1 MSTIWNSNKERER
14 NTHLR
19 VKEASWNV
27 ASLLSYLKSVGIAPH
42 PPPPPPLRRLIL
54 ATCFGI
60 LATQFG
66 VSPRVRVANSRRFR
80 GGGGLGSPLMG
91 FLPNTRI
98 NFWLFLL
105 SYLTYGPFSCWYF
118 LLLKQHFF
126 WYYFNPQV
134 MDILCC
140 VAQKAASV
148 AQMFMLIS

>member
-19 VKEASWNV
+19 VKEASWNI

-42 PPPPPPLRRLIL
+42 PHS
-54 ATCFGI
+54 
-60 LATQFG
+60 G
-66 VSPRVRVANSRRFR
+66 VSFWRPVLAFWRLNLAFLHVWESPIPGAV